1 MTISEAAAGFS
12 FNHSILSGLA
22 ELDKLDEELG
32 MKPLL
37 VNENDFLQVTGRS
50 QLTEN
55 AAAAKSPM
63 PSSSR
68 I

>member
-37 VNENDFLQVTGRS
+37 VSENDFLQVTGRS
-50 QLTEN
+50 QLTEY
-55 AAAAKSPM
+55 AAA
-63 PSSSR
+63 
-68 I
+68 